1 LVSVLHSVSSSEL
14 LVEKCPRC
22 PLPRYVR
29 LRSTHLPETRYYLC
43 GSGIRTMCFSSW
55 PLTSH
60 FDLMMGNWHQIGAR
74 YKKNVSDCK
83 GSKSDNS
90 DLSADRSDR
99 QLERSRFIYPSVM
112 MRRSRR
118 LYGLT
123 TTGSRASLR
132 TSLRGDCLN
141 MPKPCVPRFTRM
153 QVPSRVSWHAP
164 VDQQSWSSGSN
175 KDTRAYQSTWFPSP
189 MRLW

>member
-1 LVSVLHSVSSSEL
+1 MSFA
-14 LVEKCPRC
+14 KI
-22 PLPRYVR
+22 
-29 LRSTHLPETRYYLC
+29 RSP
-43 GSGIRTMCFSSW
+43 SID
-55 PLTSH
+55 PLTGDKVLPLRFWDTNDVFLKLALDFTFR
-60 FDLMMGNWHQIGAR
+60 FDDVLDPEKLRLSLEHLVTIGNWHQIGAR